1 MFVSLPLSLFALA
14 FRTMSM
20 RPLIVARNR
29 YASLLPI
36 HALWRPYAQA
46 LLGLV
51 DVKGK
56 PVPSVLSPVLEP
68 AVADESE
75 GQREKQWRW
84 HVHPLAMST
93 MQMSLVKA
101 ELAGCWITGASSV
114 PLLSTP
120 DSGTLTLGTPDLSR
134 SNSQSRDQRT
144 PHSSAFRASWRV
156 KQKAP
161 SSLLLLHAGLKRRVA
176 RERREMEV
184 EHAVRLCLASG
195 R

>member
-1 MFVSLPLSLFALA
+1 MFVSLPSSHSLLLPFAPC
-14 FRTMSM
+14 RCGHSSM
-20 RPLIVARNR
+20 RENR

-101 ELAGCWITGASSV
+101 ELAGCWITGASAWS
-114 PLLSTP
+114 LLSTST
-120 DSGTLTLGTPDLSR
+120 DTLT
-134 SNSQSRDQRT
+134 
-144 PHSSAFRASWRV
+144 
-156 KQKAP
+156 
-161 SSLLLLHAGLKRRVA
+161 
-176 RERREMEV
+176 
-184 EHAVRLCLASG
+184 
-195 R
+195 